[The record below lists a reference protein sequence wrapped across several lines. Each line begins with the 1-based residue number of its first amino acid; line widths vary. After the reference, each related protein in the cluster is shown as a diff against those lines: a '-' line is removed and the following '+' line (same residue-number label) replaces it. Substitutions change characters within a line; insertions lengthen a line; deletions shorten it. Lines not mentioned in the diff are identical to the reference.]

1 MPHEADLSAGS
12 EPASPWHKARALF
25 PVWCIV
31 QRVNHTRPPARRL
44 RGRAIEA
51 AIRIFSKHMT
61 LEENLRP
68 ALDAKAKS
76 LGESGSFYFH
86 DGPNV
91 SCIIDAKP
99 EQCQCFVGPARVR
112 GRPLPTNFTAVLLRN
127 KFRH

>member
-68 ALDAKAKS
+68 AIDAKAKS

-91 SCIIDAKP
+91 TRIIDAKR
-99 EQCQCFVGPARVR
+99 EQCQCFVQTRACEGLA
-112 GRPLPTNFTAVLLRN
+112 FTDTFHSGTPS
-127 KFRH
+127 K

>member
-12 EPASPWHKARALF
+12 EPSFALAQSESAF
-25 PVWCIV
+25 SSLVYCSESRPY
-31 QRVNHTRPPARRL
+31 PPAGPETSG
-44 RGRAIEA
+44 GRAIEA

-68 ALDAKAKS
+68 TIDAKAKS

-91 SCIIDAKP
+91 SRLIDAKP
-99 EQCQCFVGPARVR
+99 EPCQCFVQTRACEGLA
-112 GRPLPTNFTAVLLRN
+112 FTD
-127 KFRH
+127 KFHSGTPSK

>member
-12 EPASPWHKARALF
+12 EPSFALAQSESAF
-25 PVWCIV
+25 SSLVCCSESKPY
-31 QRVNHTRPPARRL
+31 PPAGPGDV

-61 LEENLRP
+61 LEEDLRP
-68 ALDAKAKS
+68 AIDAKAKS

-91 SCIIDAKP
+91 SRIIDAKP
-99 EQCQCFVGPARVR
+99 
-112 GRPLPTNFTAVLLRN
+112 
-127 KFRH
+127 